1 MNNKILHLAKL
12 TTRILL
18 FGDIFL
24 AFILIVLMIAW
35 QIDVRYFE
43 KIHVLNDGGIFK
55 FSTSSKTVDAA
66 LPLTPL
72 SEYGSFYFYF
82 LVLRA
87 LLVTGVLF
95 LILQTIL
102 NVIRS
107 IGNFDTFRSENVKSF
122 RKMGQLFLVW
132 FALAIPTITGLGGKV
147 SLTMGLYFN
156 YAVWALICFVLA
168 EIFSEGNKLMEDNKL
183 TI

>member
-1 MNNKILHLAKL
+1 MNNKILSLARL

-18 FGDIFL
+18 IGDIFL
-24 AFILIVLMIAW
+24 ASILILLMIAW
-35 QIDVRYFE
+35 QIDVGYFE
-43 KIHVLNDGGIFK
+43 NIYVLSDSGIFK
-55 FSTSSKTVDAA
+55 FSTSPKIAGV
-66 LPLTPL
+66 PLTPL
-72 SEYGSFYFYF
+72 SAYGSFYFYF
-82 LVLRA
+82 LVFRA

-102 NVIRS
+102 KVIRS
-107 IGNFDTFRSENVKSF
+107 IGNLDTFRSENVKSF
-122 RKMGQLFLVW
+122 RKMGNLFLVW
-132 FALAIPTITGLGGKV
+132 FALAIPTITGLGGQV

>member
-1 MNNKILHLAKL
+1 MNNKILSLARL

-18 FGDIFL
+18 IGDIFL
-24 AFILIVLMIAW
+24 ASILIILMITW
-35 QIDVRYFE
+35 QIDVGYFE
-43 KIHVLNDGGIFK
+43 NIHVLNDGSIFK
-55 FSTSSKTVDAA
+55 FSTSPKTGDTT

-82 LVLRA
+82 LVFRA

-95 LILQTIL
+95 LILQTTLKI
-102 NVIRS
+102 IRS
-107 IGNFDTFRSENVKSF
+107 IGNLDTFRSENVKSF
-122 RKMGQLFLVW
+122 RKMGNLFLVW

-147 SLTMGLYFN
+147 SFTMGLSFN